1 MCAMRQQCV
10 ISGVEH
16 TLWVTSGH
24 LGSPSLPRQCRAAQ
38 HVEDPQVVLAEQLV
52 GLARPTEVRD
62 KILPGMRPFLSMG
75 RW

>member
-1 MCAMRQQCV
+1 M
-10 ISGVEH
+10 
-16 TLWVTSGH
+16 GH
-24 LGSPSLPRQCRAAQ
+24 LPFQARQCRAAQ

-62 KILPGMRPFLSMG
+62 KILPGMRPFLSGMG